1 LNEVPAISI
10 IDDDESVRAAT
21 ESLIRS
27 LGYVA
32 YTFASA
38 EEFLQSPR
46 MGDTSCLI
54 SDVQMPNMSGL
65 DLQDHLAAHGY
76 RTPMIFITA
85 FPDAASKARALK
97 AGAVCFLNK
106 PFNEK
111 TLLRCLAEAL
121 QRADNRPAGD

>member
-1 LNEVPAISI
+1 
-10 IDDDESVRAAT
+10 
-21 ESLIRS
+21 
-27 LGYVA
+27 
-32 YTFASA
+32 
-38 EEFLQSPR
+38 

-54 SDVQMPNMSGL
+54 LDVQMPNMSGL

-85 FPDAASKARALK
+85 FSDAARKARALK

-111 TLLRCLAEAL
+111 ALLRCLAEAL